1 MTENAFGII
10 DGFRLDGK
18 VSLVTGASRGLGL
31 AIAEGLA
38 GAGSDLVING
48 RVRETLE
55 EVAASIGE
63 KAGRKVMIA
72 DGDIADMDFVRGV
85 VPRIVEEMGHI
96 DVLVNNAGI
105 NIRGDSA
112 EYPEE
117 DWDTVTGINLK
128 AAFFL
133 SQECGKAMIERG
145 EGGKVINILSL
156 ASSIG
161 LPGIPAYAAAKG
173 GLTMVTKTLAVEW
186 APNNIQVN
194 GIGPGFFA
202 TSLTEPLRQDFRN
215 NWILRRI
222 PTRQWGKP
230 MELAGA
236 AIFLASPA
244 SNYVTG
250 QVLYVDGGFLTGTDW
265 RKQED

>member
-1 MTENAFGII
+1 M
-10 DGFRLDGK
+10 
-18 VSLVTGASRGLGL
+18 AS
-31 AIAEGLA
+31 
-38 GAGSDLVING
+38 V
-48 RVRETLE
+48 
-55 EVAASIGE
+55 
-63 KAGRKVMIA
+63 
-72 DGDIADMDFVRGV
+72 
-85 VPRIVEEMGHI
+85 
-96 DVLVNNAGI
+96 
-105 NIRGDSA
+105 
-112 EYPEE
+112 
-117 DWDTVTGINLK
+117 NLK

-265 RKQED
+265 RKQEA